1 MYRDVKVYLEDMI
14 NSIDKVFE
22 YTDNISFDEFKD
34 NSMIFDAVVRRLEIL
49 GEAANQIKKY
59 DANFYQKHSNIEW
72 REIIDFRNILIHG
85 YFGIIEEIV
94 WNVIQNKLQTLQ
106 DNLKAIYENSN

>member
-1 MYRDVKVYLEDMI
+1 MYRDLKIYLDDMI
-14 NSIDKVFE
+14 QSIDKIFE
-22 YTDNISFDEFKD
+22 YTKNISFNEFK
-34 NSMIFDAVVRRLEIL
+34 NSSLIFDAVVRRLEIL
-49 GEAANQIKKY
+49 GEAANQIKKS
-59 DANFYQKHSNIEW
+59 DTDFYQKYPNIEW

>member
-14 NSIDKVFE
+14 NSIDKIFE

-59 DANFYQKHSNIEW
+59 DINFYQKHSNIEW

-94 WNVIQNKLQTLQ
+94 WNVIKNRLKNLQ

>member
-1 MYRDVKVYLEDMI
+1 MYRDLKIYLDDMI
-14 NSIDKVFE
+14 QSIDKIFE
-22 YTDNISFDEFKD
+22 YTKNISFNEFKN
-34 NSMIFDAVVRRLEIL
+34 NSLIFDAVVRRLEIL
-49 GEAANQIKKY
+49 GEAANQIKKS
-59 DANFYQKHSNIEW
+59 DADFYQKYPNIEW

>member
-14 NSIDKVFE
+14 NSIDKIFE

-59 DANFYQKHSNIEW
+59 DINFYQKHSNIEW

-94 WNVIQNKLQTLQ
+94 WNVIKNRLKNLQ
-106 DNLKAIYENSN
+106 DNLKVIYENSN